1 MRAKKKTIEWIN
13 GTTSRFLSK
22 INLDLQHNHSTKVMH
37 QVMET
42 FKKDN
47 FNQSH
52 KNTWICVNGIV
63 ECKVSHKSS
72 SRMLERSLW
81 QAALTREGAFFKI
94 WVRNLGCWNWAA
106 LKRSKLW
113 NRIKDIYWNKYQLT
127 SIYLFRNIS
136 INPPLSKLN
145 SLRLPSLLPS
155 SHIVCQ
161 RGWQEGSTQ
170 PVKLIFVKL

>member
-1 MRAKKKTIEWIN
+1 
-13 GTTSRFLSK
+13 
-22 INLDLQHNHSTKVMH
+22 MH

-81 QAALTREGAFFKI
+81 QAALTREGAFLKFGLLKLGGFKKVEI
-94 WVRNLGCWNWAA
+94 MKQNQRHI
-106 LKRSKLW
+106 LK
-113 NRIKDIYWNKYQLT
+113 
-127 SIYLFRNIS
+127 
-136 INPPLSKLN
+136 
-145 SLRLPSLLPS
+145 
-155 SHIVCQ
+155 
-161 RGWQEGSTQ
+161 
-170 PVKLIFVKL
+170 